1 MNLRQQI
8 KKILREEYQLP
19 AFIRRRYSEED
30 MENLISNVKW
40 YLEAGYD
47 KDQAIYDE
55 VRDFITTNHYDDLNT
70 NGTEQDYW
78 DSFIKYERPLVDY
91 ITSKINTL
99 NDKDSY

>member
-1 MNLRQQI
+1 MGTNQRCRGRSRGTAG
-8 KKILREEYQLP
+8 K
-19 AFIRRRYSEED
+19 ASEESGQSRR
-30 MENLISNVKW
+30 IS
-40 YLEAGYD
+40 
-47 KDQAIYDE
+47 E